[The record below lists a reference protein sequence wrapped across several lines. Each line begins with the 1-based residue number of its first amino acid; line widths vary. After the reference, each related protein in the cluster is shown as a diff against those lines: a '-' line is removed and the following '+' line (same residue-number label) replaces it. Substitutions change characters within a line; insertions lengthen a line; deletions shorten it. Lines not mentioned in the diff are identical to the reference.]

1 MKFITILFVVIVLM
15 FVLVDVSVFAQEDG
29 SAMEEDAPALTEE
42 FLPSALLE
50 AVVRRD
56 IPAVRQALENGE
68 NVDVVNDNGW
78 SGARFAVTL
87 NDMDLLRALIENGI
101 DLNNPD
107 KDGITPLMAAASAV
121 SAKRL
126 REQL

>member
-1 MKFITILFVVIVLM
+1 MKFITVLFVVIVLM

-29 SAMEEDAPALTEE
+29 SALEEDAPAQTEE

-107 KDGITPLMAAASAV
+107 KDGVTPLMAAASAV
-121 SAKRL
+121 SL
-126 REQL
+126 E